1 MRLPEGFTHW
11 LRSPKEVLSLFVPL
25 SISAG
30 LLLWIAM
37 KGYANFDSDQSL
49 AGLMALHMEH
59 GEFAAYPWGQSY
71 FGVIFL
77 PFTLLSMHVFG
88 ETSVVALRIPMIG
101 FSLLFEIV
109 LYAGIRRLWDTRT
122 AFVSLMFMAIPG
134 FHMMR
139 WFGFH
144 VYPIYGIA
152 AFTMLWVVLTRHT
165 LMRSTVAGVMAG
177 FGVWTSPVFTPYIF
191 FAVALAVRSMAEW
204 PTLLHVLKKKKWLTA
219 AVTIAILWAIGYVVW
234 PLIMQDPH
242 RFWSPLLKGVAVAA
256 GIFCLLLFLISKQKG
271 RIGTHIGCVLG
282 GAFLGALPMIQY
294 IIDTGTPASLGMYAF
309 LPSWNLVRA
318 FIRVV
323 IPTTLGLP
331 PILSQVTPVSPL
343 EDTIYGIAT
352 FVAFGFLVAGVM
364 QALPAVRKFFST
376 KEMTEREMTLFFAFG
391 IFVMTYVGGFIRA
404 AHVEGQTR
412 FLIDV
417 FATNAFFMALGWNRV
432 WMRWRRTAM
441 LLLIALLAV
450 TLFGTYR
457 LGHGPGDQTMKPVH
471 VGEIHDFLTEH
482 EVSGGYANYW
492 TAFALTYFLHED
504 TVLAPYNGNNRYPP
518 YVEAAGRS
526 NPYAIV
532 LNRSDDARIP
542 DGTKSIDVLRKAI
555 KDNEVIPLPYFA
567 YAQERLDRGSVV
579 DRRRMGNW
587 DVWILV
593 DKTPPAVK

>member
-1 MRLPEGFTHW
+1 MRLPKGLTEW
-11 LRSPKEVLSLFVPL
+11 LRNPREVLSLAVPL
-25 SISAG
+25 SVSAG
-30 LLLWIAM
+30 LLLWMAM

-49 AGLMALHMEH
+49 AGLMALHMKH

-88 ETSVVALRIPMIG
+88 ETSVLALRIPMIG
-101 FSLLFEIV
+101 FSLLFEAV
-109 LYAGIRRLWDTRT
+109 LYAGIRKLWGTRT

-152 AFTMLWVVLTRHT
+152 AALMLWIVLTRHT
-165 LMRSTVAGVMAG
+165 FMRSAVAGTMAG
-177 FGVWTSPVFTPYIF
+177 FGIWTSPVFTPYVF

-204 PTLLHVLKKKKWLTA
+204 PTLLRALRRRTWLTIGVTA
-219 AVTIAILWAIGYVVW
+219 AVLVGIGYVVW
-234 PLIMQDPH
+234 PLILQDPH
-242 RFWSPLLKGVAVAA
+242 RFWSPLLKGIAVAA
-256 GIFCLLLFLISKQKG
+256 AIFCLPLFLISERK
-271 RIGTHIGCVLG
+271 RHVAAHIGCVLG

-294 IIDTGTPASLGMYAF
+294 IIDTGTPASLGMYGF
-309 LPSWNLVRA
+309 LPSWNLVGA

-331 PILSQVTPVSPL
+331 PILSDVSPVSPL
-343 EDTIYGIAT
+343 EDTIYGTAT
-352 FVAFGFLVAGVM
+352 FVAFGFLVLGMM
-364 QALPAVRKFFST
+364 QALPAVKKMFSST
-376 KEMTEREMTLFFAFG
+376 SMTTREMALFFAFG
-391 IFVMTYVGGFIRA
+391 ICVMTYVGGFVRG

-417 FATNAFFMALGWNRV
+417 FAVNALFMALGWERL
-432 WMRWRRTAM
+432 RAAWRRTAT
-441 LLLIALLAV
+441 LLLVALLGV
-450 TLFGTYR
+450 ILFGTYR
-457 LGHGPGDQTMKPVH
+457 LGHGPGDQTMKPVL

-518 YVEAAGRS
+518 YVETAGRS

-542 DGTKSIDVLRKAI
+542 DGTESIDVLRKAI
-555 KDNEVIPLPYFA
+555 KDNQLIPLPYFA

-579 DRRRMGNW
+579 DRKRMGNW

-593 DKTPPAVK
+593 DKTPPLVR